1 RKVFGEFNVNQLDI
15 IFFDEICTCQLQKI
29 TKHFYDID
37 SLAPIDSSVG
47 AKTVQNRQSHH
58 SADLWN
64 AWKARRLPFFVRN
77 IDFV

>member
-1 RKVFGEFNVNQLDI
+1 RKVVGEFNENQLDK

-47 AKTVQNRQSHH
+47 RKLCRTGSRTIRLIYGMPGRQNGCQF
-58 SADLWN
+58 W
-64 AWKARRLPFFVRN
+64 FV
-77 IDFV
+77 ISIL